1 MNGTTTNSPADEAYL
16 DNAATTRTRPEA
28 IERMNEVMRDA
39 WGNPSSV
46 HAAGRRAKAVL
57 EEARADVA
65 DVLGV
70 DAHEVY
76 FTSGATESNNLVV
89 RGTCSAR
96 RDKPGQIVTS
106 TLEHASVT
114 RSVRGMRREGGWE
127 VSYIDA
133 VGGKLGLDQLRG
145 VLDGTPTTLITI
157 MNVQNE
163 VGYIFPSAEIGRIRD
178 ELAPGA
184 VYHVD
189 ATQAL
194 GKLPVSPREWHAD
207 LVSVASHK
215 IGGPRG
221 IGALYVREGLKMHT
235 NAFGGGQEGGLRSGT
250 EPVFLAAGFACAV
263 KLAVRE
269 REQVFSQVEKLNAR
283 ARERLAE
290 AVPGIIVNSPADASP
305 FILSVSVPGVRNSKS
320 VAYLSDRGV
329 YVSRASA
336 CESNHEHIAKGT
348 WRPKH
353 PLSLQAAGIPLKQGN
368 TTLRASFCATTTEA
382 DVDRFV
388 DVLASCVQELGE
400 GE

>member
-1 MNGTTTNSPADEAYL
+1 
-16 DNAATTRTRPEA
+16 
-28 IERMNEVMRDA
+28 MRDA

-46 HAAGRRAKAVL
+46 HAEGRRAKAVL
-57 EEARADVA
+57 EGSREVVARA
-65 DVLGV
+65 LGV

-76 FTSGATESNNLVV
+76 FTSGATESNNLAV

-96 RDKPGQIVTS
+96 SDAPGQIVTS

-114 RSVRGMRREGGWE
+114 RSVRGMRREGGWK

-133 VGGKLGLDQLRG
+133 IGGKLDLDQLKG
-145 VLDGTPTTLITI
+145 ALADTPTTLITI

-163 VGYIFPSAEIGRIRD
+163 VGYIFPSVEVGRIRD
-178 ELAPGA
+178 ELAPDA

-189 ATQAL
+189 ATQAF
-194 GKLPVSPREWHAD
+194 GKLPVNPRDWHAD

-221 IGALYVREGLKMHT
+221 IGALYVREGLTMHT

-250 EPVFLAAGFACAV
+250 EPVFLAAGFACAAE
-263 KLAVRE
+263 LAMRE
-269 REQVFSQVEKLNAR
+269 REQTFSHVKRLNER
-283 ARERLAE
+283 ARRALGE
-290 AVPGIIVNSPADASP
+290 AVPDIIVNSPVDASP
-305 FILSVSVPGVRNSKS
+305 FILSVSVPGVRNAKS

-336 CESNHEHIAKGT
+336 CESNHEHIAAGT
-348 WRPKH
+348 WRKKH

-388 DVLASCVQELGE
+388 DVLAACVREVRE
-400 GE
+400 GK

>member
-1 MNGTTTNSPADEAYL
+1 MDGTMAQPPIETYL

-46 HAAGRRAKAVL
+46 HEAGKRAKAVL
-57 EEARADVA
+57 EDSRAIVARA
-65 DVLGV
+65 LGV
-70 DAHEVY
+70 DAHEVF
-76 FTSGATESNNLVV
+76 FTSGATESNNLAV
-89 RGTCSAR
+89 RGTCSAH
-96 RDKPGQIVTS
+96 RDAPGQIVTS

-114 RSVRGMRREGGWE
+114 RSVRGMRREGGWK

-133 VGGKLGLDQLRG
+133 IGGKLNLDQLKR
-145 VLDGTPTTLITI
+145 VLDGVPTTLITI

-163 VGYIFPSAEIGRIRD
+163 VGYVFPSAEIGRIRD
-178 ELAPGA
+178 ELAPDA

-189 ATQAL
+189 ATQAFC
-194 GKLPVSPREWHAD
+194 KLPVNPREWRAD

-250 EPVFLAAGFACAV
+250 EPVFLAAGFARAIE
-263 KLAVRE
+263 LAMRE
-269 REQVFSQVEKLNAR
+269 REQTFSHVEALNAR
-283 ARERLAE
+283 LREKLAR
-290 AVPGIIVNSPADASP
+290 AVPDAIVNSPATASP
-305 FILSVSVPGVRNSKS
+305 FIVSVSVPGVRNAKS

-336 CESNHEHIAKGT
+336 CESNHEHVAAGT
-348 WRPKH
+348 WRKKH

-368 TTLRASFCATTTEA
+368 TTLRVSFCASTTEA
-382 DVDRFV
+382 DVDRFA
-388 DVLASCVQELGE
+388 DVLAACVKEVRAGE
-400 GE
+400 